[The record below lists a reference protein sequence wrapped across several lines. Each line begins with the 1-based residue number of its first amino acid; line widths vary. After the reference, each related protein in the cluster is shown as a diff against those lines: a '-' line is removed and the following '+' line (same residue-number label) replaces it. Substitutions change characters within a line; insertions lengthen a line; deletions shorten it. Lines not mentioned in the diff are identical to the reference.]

1 MEWPKW
7 PMPPAPFFRDFRG
20 TFSQRTIQIDTPT
33 SSQKNIEH
41 NDDQGRHRIYIP
53 ISWPL

>member
-1 MEWPKW
+1 
-7 PMPPAPFFRDFRG
+7 MPPAPFFRDFRG
-20 TFSQRTIQIDTPT
+20 QHSQRTIQIDTPT